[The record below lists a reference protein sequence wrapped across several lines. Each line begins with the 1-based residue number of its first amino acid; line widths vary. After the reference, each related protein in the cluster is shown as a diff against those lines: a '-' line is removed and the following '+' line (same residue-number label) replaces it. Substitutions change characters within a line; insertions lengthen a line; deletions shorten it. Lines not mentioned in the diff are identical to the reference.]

1 MIVYTTLNFR
11 LSHRLEWQ
19 VHRDCRDRTV
29 ITSIPVE
36 NNACVKEYSSCT
48 SPSLSL
54 SSLHID
60 CLYPAFQCII
70 QHDRSTHGNLCNGFF
85 YFTFFEREYNES
97 HIERRYLHH
106 LSHQQFKHDKSEYST
121 CIYIQS
127 FFIHHSR
134 SFLPLMY
141 SVFSLRPTH
150 DSYAVFSLFLVRV
163 QIGLAFVHRN
173 VFELKRKFVH
183 MTSGGP
189 YNPPANRFKFE

>member
-1 MIVYTTLNFR
+1 MRVLKNIALAR
-11 LSHRLEWQ
+11 ALL
-19 VHRDCRDRTV
+19 
-29 ITSIPVE
+29 
-36 NNACVKEYSSCT
+36 
-48 SPSLSL
+48 SLSL
-54 SSLHID
+54 VYILTVYIRRFNVLFNTIAQHTEICAMDFSILHF
-60 CLYPAFQCII
+60 LK
-70 QHDRSTHGNLCNGFF
+70 GN
-85 YFTFFEREYNES
+85 NES